1 MPFSLKINML
11 KYFSPK
17 AQFVIP
23 FTLFFVSLVV
33 NISMPLYREYGNIAG
48 LSHGELSLAL
58 VSYFLV
64 MLPCYIF
71 FGGDQRARVV
81 SNYML
86 VGYIGFVVV
95 PILICYLSDK
105 LCIILALYTFEIIIV
120 FMSIGLYMR
129 FRKMKW

>member
-1 MPFSLKINML
+1 MPFLLKINML

-48 LSHGELSLAL
+48 LSHGELTLAL
-58 VSYFLV
+58 VSYFLG

-71 FGGDQRARVV
+71 FEGEQRARAVL
-81 SNYML
+81 NYML

-95 PILICYLSDK
+95 PILICFLSDK
-105 LCIILALYTFEIIIV
+105 LGIIHAFYTFEIIII
-120 FMSIGLYMR
+120 FMNIQLYMR